1 MQIYSKIVIILSLAF
16 LASCSQSYTNLQNSS
31 LKPSDQLS
39 KYLLIAYKEKADFEA
54 QKMHDWNSA
63 KLYSEKALNAAQ
75 GIKILPQKISYW
87 KISSN
92 KNYEISKGF
101 DNLMIVYE
109 DASSID
115 PFNLAKAISSLD
127 CWAEQLEEKWQTWDI
142 TKCRNDFLEAMHQ
155 IYHGIKKYKQ
165 KNIESEKNLIQK
177 KIKNNT
183 AIVTENI
190 NKEILQII
198 YFDFDDASLSN
209 VSINNLKNF
218 INQHKLKINKYI
230 IVGHTDRKGEK
241 DYNYK
246 LSLRRALNVKFILLN
261 MGIDNKLITLLGK
274 GEESPA
280 IKTPDGTPHPA
291 NRRAEI
297 KIVN

>member
-1 MQIYSKIVIILSLAF
+1 MQIYSKILIILSLAF

-109 DASSID
+109 DASTID

-127 CWAEQLEEKWQTWDI
+127 CWAEQLEEKCTDALKNTYI
-142 TKCRNDFLEAMHQ
+142 
-155 IYHGIKKYKQ
+155 IKRINTILKILNKEDMR
-165 KNIESEKNLIQK
+165 IPVESEQARKLRLAQAVPAVMEGRI
-177 KIKNNT
+177 
-183 AIVTENI
+183 
-190 NKEILQII
+190 
-198 YFDFDDASLSN
+198 DD
-209 VSINNLKNF
+209 IEEG
-218 INQHKLKINKYI
+218 KLLLYDIA
-230 IVGHTDRKGEK
+230 D
-241 DYNYK
+241 
-246 LSLRRALNVKFILLN
+246 LLN
-261 MGIDNKLITLLGK
+261 SL
-274 GEESPA
+274 
-280 IKTPDGTPHPA
+280 
-291 NRRAEI
+291 
-297 KIVN
+297 